1 MLIYVCS
8 SSHGFGHAARD
19 AAVLQQLHR
28 LRPDWRLVIS
38 SMVPKA
44 FLIDL
49 LGFDAVEVR
58 PCRWD
63 VGMVQADALG
73 SDPPRTLDAL
83 AELETQLPVQLSDEA
98 DWIRAQGLPV
108 LVIGDI
114 PPAAADL
121 ADRVDAPL
129 VWIGNFGWD
138 EIYAPFGGAFL
149 AHAESARHRYGRGN
163 LLLRCPFDLAMDWGI
178 PQDQLPLVCSEPR
191 GLPPSLRE
199 QLRSIEKPLV
209 MLSFGGMGLEV
220 DPGLFRRWPSH
231 HFLMASAVGGADQK
245 QLDQLDNVAI
255 LPQGVRPL
263 DVFPFCDRH
272 IGKPGFSTF
281 CEAMSLKVGLH
292 VVERQDFAEV
302 NALMD
307 GLQRHSRHRVLSRDA
322 FMTGDWKLDRP
333 LHPPSSSSLESDGA
347 QRAAQIILSFCGQI

>member
-19 AAVLQQLHR
+19 VAVLQQLHR

-44 FLIDL
+44 FLTGL
-49 LGFDAVEVR
+49 LGVDALEVR

-83 AELETQLPVQLSDEA
+83 AELETQLPVQLSNEA

-121 ADRVDAPL
+121 ADRLDAPL

-149 AHAESARHRYGRGN
+149 TYAESARYRYSRGN

-191 GLPPSLRE
+191 GLPQPFRK
-199 QLRSIEKPLV
+199 QLTSIEKPLV
-209 MLSFGGMGLEV
+209 MLSFGGLGLEV
-220 DPGLFRRWPSH
+220 DPDLFRRWPSH
-231 HFLMASAVGGADQK
+231 HFFMAPAVGSADQRA
-245 QLDQLDNVAI
+245 LDPIDNVAF
-255 LPQGVRPL
+255 LPRGVRPL
-263 DVFPFCDRH
+263 DVFPFCERH

-307 GLQRHSRHRVLSRDA
+307 GLQRHSHHRVISREA
-322 FMTGDWKLDRP
+322 FMAGDWELDRP
-333 LHPPSSSSLESDGA
+333 LHPPASSTLESNGA
-347 QRAAQIILSFCGQI
+347 HRAAQMILSFGEQI